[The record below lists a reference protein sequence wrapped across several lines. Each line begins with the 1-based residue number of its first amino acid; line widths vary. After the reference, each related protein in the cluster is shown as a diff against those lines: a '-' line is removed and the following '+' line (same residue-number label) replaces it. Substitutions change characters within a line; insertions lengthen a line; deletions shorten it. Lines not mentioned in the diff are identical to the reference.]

1 MFSDALP
8 RLLDGRPRKPG
19 DELTPWHADVARSAQ
34 AVLEEIL
41 LEKVRY
47 LHARTGL
54 DRLCMAGGVALNCVA
69 NGRILREGPFRRLF
83 VQPAAGDAGGALGA
97 AALAHR
103 EISGD
108 HGFVTPL
115 SHVFLGP
122 EWSPEAVARLLA
134 ATGLPHRDL
143 RDRQDELLADVADRL
158 AAGQVVGW
166 FQGRMELGPR
176 ALGARSILASPM
188 DPRMRERI
196 NRKVKKREAFRPFA
210 PAVLASR
217 AAEHFDLGPG
227 SERIAPFMLLTC
239 KVRSTLDLP
248 AVTHVDGSARPQTVD
263 PAPAP
268 RFAALLS
275 AFEARTGCPVLLDTS
290 FNVAGEPIVRSP
302 ADALASASVAG
313 LDALVL
319 GDFLVDGADLP
330 ADLPTLLAPWRE
342 PIRSRFGST
351 ETGLS
356 ETLYTFV

>member
-1 MFSDALP
+1 VLRSEPDSEEGGGFTLDLDYFGFLDGERMFSDALP

-19 DELTPWHADVARSAQ
+19 DELAPWHADVARSAQ

-47 LHARTGL
+47 LHRRTGA
-54 DRLCMAGGVALNCVA
+54 RPGQGNLCMAGGVALNCVA

-108 HGFVTPL
+108 HSFVTPL
-115 SHVFLGP
+115 SHAFLGP
-122 EWSPEAVARLLA
+122 EWSPEAVGRLLA
-134 ATGLPHRDL
+134 AAGLPHRDL
-143 RDRQDELLADVADRL
+143 QDREDELLADVADRL

-217 AAEHFDLGPG
+217 AAEHFDPLCFVINNLNELSG
-227 SERIAPFMLLTC
+227 LC
-239 KVRSTLDLP
+239 KRNITFFPAYPLP
-248 AVTHVDGSARPQTVD
+248 V
-263 PAPAP
+263 
-268 RFAALLS
+268 FALQG
-275 AFEARTGCPVLLDTS
+275 F
-290 FNVAGEPIVRSP
+290 
-302 ADALASASVAG
+302 
-313 LDALVL
+313 
-319 GDFLVDGADLP
+319 
-330 ADLPTLLAPWRE
+330 
-342 PIRSRFGST
+342 
-351 ETGLS
+351 
-356 ETLYTFV
+356 